1 MQART
6 RLGVMKLRA
15 CAGSVRHLAS
25 MSAPD
30 KPYQL
35 RFRHLNGD
43 IGPLPFQDSTSVSNM
58 KTAIFENWPSS
69 GALAAMV
76 RLALLVTNNCGL
88 GDQC

>member
-1 MQART
+1 
-6 RLGVMKLRA
+6 MKLRA
-15 CAGSVRHLAS
+15 CAGSVRHLAP
-25 MSAPD
+25 MSAPE

-76 RLALLVTNNCGL
+76 RLACLVSVICEVR
-88 GDQC
+88 DHC